1 MRLENAEFEWKL
13 LKRKVL
19 NEKVKWNRISSEL
32 TIKFG
37 GGRGRRVVVATT
49 TSSTTMEAASTEGI
63 ISGKVFS
70 PLSRFYVSLS
80 LVDFV

>member
-1 MRLENAEFEWKL
+1 MVSAQTAVSNQNLKMKDSALNPLIENAEFEWKL

-37 GGRGRRVVVATT
+37 GGGSQRGRTVVVATT
-49 TSSTTMEAASTEGI
+49 TRKQPPRKA
-63 ISGKVFS
+63 
-70 PLSRFYVSLS
+70 
-80 LVDFV
+80 